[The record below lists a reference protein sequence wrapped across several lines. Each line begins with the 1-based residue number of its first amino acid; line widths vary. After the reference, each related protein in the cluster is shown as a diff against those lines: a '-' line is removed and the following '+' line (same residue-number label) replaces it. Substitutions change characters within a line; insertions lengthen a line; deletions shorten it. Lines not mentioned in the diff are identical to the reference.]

1 MDLGQVFTTQEIAFF
16 MVSQFNLNRNARIL
30 EPCFGTGAF
39 LSACRDKGYT
49 SIEGCEID
57 KELYT
62 VVKEEYPEYTLF
74 CRDFLSFEPTEKYDG
89 IIMNPPYIRQEKIDD
104 LSAYGIT
111 KENLR
116 KKEIFHA
123 LPSTA
128 NLYMYFLIKA
138 IDLLK
143 ENGQLIVI
151 FPSSWMQARSGSKFK
166 ELLLTNSVLANE
178 IYISGNVFEKNVL
191 VDVVI
196 LKIIKGKQN
205 KICKKTSFMKL
216 IDGKLVEKEQYDNKL
231 SFSLNIPFK
240 TYSTI
245 RRGLTTGWN
254 KMFINPKIPNGCSNG
269 FIKKIISTPKAIV
282 GYNTYSA
289 ITDNLLMIK
298 DGEVL
303 ESEISEY
310 IHFFESIL
318 EKEKKPK
325 TLYKKKKCSKEWYTL
340 NTVDSDGILFSYF
353 VRNDMK
359 FVMNT
364 INAVARDN
372 FYIIYPKINKFLMFA
387 LLNNYYTYYQLE
399 TMGKKYGAGLLKIQ
413 RYDIENLKFIDINEL
428 SKEDVQEIIILAKD
442 LVDNSNQEN
451 IKKITHI
458 ISKYMGINT
467 TCIMKAYEDIKTK
480 RLEVSRYVN

>member
-1 MDLGQVFTTQEIAFF
+1 MDLGQVFTSKEIALF

-30 EPCFGTGAF
+30 EPCFGAGAF
-39 LSACRDKGYT
+39 LNACRDKGYI

-57 KELYT
+57 KELYS

-74 CRDFLSFEPTEKYDG
+74 CRDFLSFDPTEKYDG

-104 LSAYGIT
+104 LATYGIT
-111 KENLR
+111 KEYLR
-116 KKEIFHA
+116 KKTIFSA

-138 IDLLK
+138 VDLLK
-143 ENGQLIVI
+143 DNGQLIVI

-166 ELLLTNSVLANE
+166 ELLLTNSVLTDE
-178 IYISGNVFEKNVL
+178 IYVSGEVFEKNVL

-196 LKIIKGKQN
+196 LKLIKGKQN
-205 KICKKTSFMKL
+205 KIRKKTTFMEL

-231 SFSLNIPFK
+231 SFTLNVPFE

-254 KMFINPKIPNGCSNG
+254 KMFINPNIPSESSKG
-269 FIKKIISTPKAIV
+269 FVKKIISTPKSIV

-289 ITDNLLMIK
+289 ITDNLLMIS
-298 DGEVL
+298 DGEIL
-303 ESEISEY
+303 ETEISEY
-310 IHFFESIL
+310 IHLFESLL

-325 TLYKKKKCSKEWYTL
+325 TLYEKKKRSKEWYTL
-340 NTVDSDGILFSYF
+340 KPIDSDGILFSYF

-364 INAVARDN
+364 INAVVRDN
-372 FYIIYPKINKFLMFA
+372 FYIIYPKINKYLMFA

-399 TMGKKYGAGLLKIQ
+399 IMGKKYGAGLLKIQ
-413 RYDIENLKFIDINEL
+413 RYDIENLKFIDINKL
-428 SKEDVQEIIILAKD
+428 SNEDMQEIIILAKD
-442 LVDNSNQEN
+442 LVDNSKQVN
-451 IKKITHI
+451 IKKITDI
-458 ISKYMGINT
+458 ISKYIGMNT
-467 TCIMKAYEDIKTK
+467 TCIMDAYEDIKRK
-480 RLEVSRYVN
+480 RLEVS